1 MTRITDCQDESSL
14 VGRFTYSM
22 LDIMYDMA
30 KRGFTKR
37 EIRKLLV
44 QDIDNTLNDQFIE
57 IERELLEERMQ
68 WVRLKSL
75 AYCVKTKEEIEN
87 PRSTLNSAQLGD
99 ISQDNTSPIMLIS
112 RFWDN

>member
-1 MTRITDCQDESSL
+1 MRKVDSSMQSSVYKIKITKCKICSLEKNQCLNFSSNKEL
-14 VGRFTYSM
+14 KKHVIQAHRDSIYY
-22 LDIMYDMA
+22 DIAM
-30 KRGFTKR
+30 
-37 EIRKLLV
+37 
-44 QDIDNTLNDQFIE
+44 
-57 IERELLEERMQ
+57 ELIQ

-87 PRSTLNSAQLGD
+87 PRFTLNSAQLGD